1 MDFRLPLLDLFIK
14 CALDRFF
21 DKKRDLTLAYFRRLP
36 IMRSLSARNE
46 TRKQIGREATLLFKK
61 LIRQSVWALV

>member
-1 MDFRLPLLDLFIK
+1 MVKYTEVVIEFNI
-14 CALDRFF
+14 CALEVFF
-21 DKKRDLTLAYFRRLP
+21 DKKRDLALASFRRLP

-46 TRKQIGREATLLFKK
+46 TRKQIGRDATLLFKK

>member
-1 MDFRLPLLDLFIK
+1 MDFRLPLLDLFTK
-14 CALDRFF
+14 CALDTFF
-21 DKKRDLTLAYFRRLP
+21 DKKRDLTLASFRRLP

-46 TRKQIGREATLLFKK
+46 TRKQIRREATLLFKK